1 MTNPPLHIHAV
12 ELPYGRRVRDLW
24 VTSEGFITST
34 PQEGAKTLEGRF
46 VAPGMVDAHVHLSI
60 DFAGLGLPHGDP
72 QLVTRN
78 AALHVEMGVLAVR
91 DAGYVQQLPLDGVIL
106 PQRPVIARSGWI
118 SVPTGRFFPGVDI
131 GKLTDPGQ
139 LVARVHETAD
149 AGIKWFKVIAD
160 FPGADMNLFTAPLN
174 YSIEELR
181 DAARAAHARGMMFMA
196 HSTGPHVG
204 DIVEAGA
211 DAIEHGT
218 GITPEVVRLMADR
231 GSNWT
236 PTLATVEAFLR
247 KFEDAGAPTSIR
259 QEWDD
264 RMSECLPLAVSLGVP
279 VMVGS
284 DELAHGCSDGE
295 MEAMVRHGLTTSQVL
310 ACATVTARR
319 VLGLPGI
326 EEGAVA
332 DLVIWKEDPRLDLNV
347 LRRPL
352 AVVAE
357 GKIVGGSVTGRTLPT
372 LSAWKDARPA

>member
-1 MTNPPLHIHAV
+1 
-12 ELPYGRRVRDLW
+12 
-24 VTSEGFITST
+24 
-34 PQEGAKTLEGRF
+34 
-46 VAPGMVDAHVHLSI
+46 
-60 DFAGLGLPHGDP
+60 
-72 QLVTRN
+72 
-78 AALHVEMGVLAVR
+78 
-91 DAGYVQQLPLDGVIL
+91 
-106 PQRPVIARSGWI
+106 
-118 SVPTGRFFPGVDI
+118 
-131 GKLTDPGQ
+131 
-139 LVARVHETAD
+139 
-149 AGIKWFKVIAD
+149 
-160 FPGADMNLFTAPLN
+160 MNLFTAPLN